1 MFTYE
6 NARRNLG
13 NSSYWDLVL
22 QLVVFASLQ
31 PGLGKC
37 ASHLCILIENWPREK
52 HVQNDPWTKRMTLE
66 YCIPSLDFLTLT
78 EHFMMQKPRDFCTS
92 QVTLCSLRW
101 KNIHIFLM
109 TLKLLTEWTKRGERE
124 LLEGENSIKGWTR
137 NEQSNLP
144 LQARAYSLYPRK
156 SALNGF

>member
-1 MFTYE
+1 MLTYE

-13 NSSYWDLVL
+13 NSSCWDLVL

-52 HVQNDPWTKRMTLE
+52 HAQNDPWTKTMTLE

-78 EHFMMQKPRDFCTS
+78 EHFMMQKPRDFCMYK
-92 QVTLCSLRW
+92 VTLCSLRW
-101 KNIHIFLM
+101 KNTHIFLV
-109 TLKLLTEWTKRGERE
+109 TLKLLTEWTKMGERYGRGKIPLKDGHE
-124 LLEGENSIKGWTR
+124 MNKSIYLFRHVPTHCIQG
-137 NEQSNLP
+137 NL
-144 LQARAYSLYPRK
+144 Y
-156 SALNGF
+156 

>member
-52 HVQNDPWTKRMTLE
+52 HAQNDPWTKRMTLE

-78 EHFMMQKPRDFCTS
+78 EHFMMQKPRDFYW
-92 QVTLCSLRW
+92 RG
-101 KNIHIFLM
+101 KIP
-109 TLKLLTEWTKRGERE
+109 LKDGHEMSKAIYLFRHVPTHCIQG
-124 LLEGENSIKGWTR
+124 
-137 NEQSNLP
+137 NL
-144 LQARAYSLYPRK
+144 Y
-156 SALNGF
+156 